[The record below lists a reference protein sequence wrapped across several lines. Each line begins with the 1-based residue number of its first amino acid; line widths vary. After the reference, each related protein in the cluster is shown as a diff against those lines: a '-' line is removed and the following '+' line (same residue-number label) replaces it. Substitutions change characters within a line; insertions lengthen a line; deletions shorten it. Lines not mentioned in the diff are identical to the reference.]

1 MSRLA
6 AGHPTDGELLRFA
19 DGETSALESRKIRRH
34 LTACWK
40 CRTELAE
47 IQKTIGEC
55 MDYRQNVL
63 PASLPE
69 PPAPWFDI
77 YRRFE
82 ALDETLNQR
91 SWAARVWETLQT
103 SVAHPRRWSVAA
115 ALVLIVVIVVDQLR
129 NASSVR
135 AAELLERAAAT
146 EELRSE
152 TPRRIEFRT
161 DGNRVTRVVGDGS
174 SPVTAAALS
183 PEDEQTLAAL
193 RPLFERADYSWEDPL
208 SAASFAAWRA
218 TLPKKRDEVMTVRNR
233 RLPGERCFQVR
244 TTTDASELV
253 EATLELTADSLQ
265 AIEGT
270 LRFRD
275 SRWVE
280 MRDLG
285 EIEIP
290 LPAAQTELP
299 APVRVP
305 ARETLPAEPP
315 AETVEPAT
323 PAEEL
328 QVLAVL
334 RRLGAD
340 LGEPVEV
347 RRTQDRVLVSGIG
360 VTPELGTQIE
370 SELAGMPRV
379 AVEFVEPK
387 PGPAASSGAVV
398 RSVTPRTEASEIQS
412 LLEHQL
418 GGRAAY
424 EQFTDEALTVVDE
437 LMARSHAL
445 RRLAE
450 HFPQETESQLAHEDR
465 QLLSS
470 LRREHAVVIAG
481 LAVTLEERSRPV
493 LRSLGAREAAQS
505 PADTPVAPNWQLA
518 TESLF
523 EQARRSESLVAAML
537 GGAATDVPPEELPT
551 AALSSLAKLRAA
563 AAEFVR
569 SALE

>member
-1 MSRLA
+1 MSRLG
-6 AGHPTDGELLRFA
+6 AGHPTDGDLLRFA
-19 DGETSALESRKIRRH
+19 DGETSGRESRRIRRH

-47 IQKTIGEC
+47 IQRTIGEC
-55 MDYRQNVL
+55 MSYRQTVL
-63 PASLPE
+63 PANLPD

-77 YRRFE
+77 HRRFE

-91 SWAARVWETLQT
+91 SWATRLWETLQA
-103 SVAHPRRWSVAA
+103 SVTQPRRWSVAA
-115 ALVLIVVIVVDQLR
+115 AMVLIVVIVADQLR
-129 NASSVR
+129 NAPSVR
-135 AAELLERAAAT
+135 AAELLERAAAS

-152 TPRRIEFRT
+152 TPRRIEIRT
-161 DGNRVTRVVGDGS
+161 DGNRVARVVGGDS
-174 SPVTAAALS
+174 SAAAAAALS
-183 PEDEQTLAAL
+183 PQDEQTLAAL
-193 RPLFERADYSWEDPL
+193 RPLFERADYDWEDPL
-208 SAASFAAWRA
+208 SATSFAAWRA
-218 TLPKKRDEVMTVRNR
+218 TLPEKRDEVTTVRNR
-233 RLPGERCFQVR
+233 RSPGERCFQVR

-253 EATLELTADSLQ
+253 EATLELTADRLQ

-270 LRFRD
+270 LRFRG
-275 SRWVE
+275 SQRVE
-280 MRDLG
+280 MSDLG
-285 EIEIP
+285 EIRIP
-290 LPAAQTELP
+290 PPAARAELPIPVP
-299 APVRVP
+299 APVR
-305 ARETLPAEPP
+305 ETLPVEPP
-315 AETVEPAT
+315 AEIVEPAT

-347 RRTQDRVLVSGIG
+347 RRTEDQVLVSGIG
-360 VTPELGTQIE
+360 VTPELGAEIRN
-370 SELAGMPRV
+370 ELAGMPRV
-379 AVEFVEPK
+379 AVEFTDPR
-387 PGPAASSGAVV
+387 PGPVASPGAVV
-398 RSVTPRTEASEIQS
+398 RSVTPRPETSEMQTM
-412 LLEHQL
+412 LEEQL

-424 EQFTDEALTVVDE
+424 ERFTDEALTVVDE

-450 HFPQETESQLAHEDR
+450 HFPPEAESQLASEDR
-465 QLLSS
+465 QLLSR
-470 LRREHAVVIAG
+470 LRREHAAVIAG

-493 LRSLGAREAAQS
+493 LRSLGARDAVRTT
-505 PADTPVAPNWQLA
+505 ADPPVAPNWQLA

-523 EQARRSESLVAAML
+523 QQARRSESLVAAML

-551 AALSSLAKLRAA
+551 AALSSLARLRTE